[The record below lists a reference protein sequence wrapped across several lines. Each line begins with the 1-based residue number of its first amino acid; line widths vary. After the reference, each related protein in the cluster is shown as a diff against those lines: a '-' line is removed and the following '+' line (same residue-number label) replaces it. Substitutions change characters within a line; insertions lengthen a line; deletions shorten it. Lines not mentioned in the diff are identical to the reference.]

1 MWASLYISPEAQ
13 PRATRATKE
22 RTMDNRK
29 IKVVTRDFDEIE
41 VTENDIITF
50 PKGLFAFEEERK
62 FILLTPLGEGKS
74 PVWLQSTEN
83 PSLCFIMFS
92 PFEFCADYRVSVA
105 DQDVSY
111 LELSGEE
118 DTAFYVIAV
127 IPENSMDSTVNMKSP
142 VIINTAKRIGGQ
154 VIAAENYPIK
164 FPVFAKEGD
173 ASC

>member
-13 PRATRATKE
+13 PRATRVTE
-22 RTMDNRK
+22 ELIMDKDK

-50 PKGLFAFEEERK
+50 PRGLFAFEEERK

-92 PFEFCADYRVSVA
+92 PFEFWADYRR
-105 DQDVSY
+105 
-111 LELSGEE
+111 
-118 DTAFYVIAV
+118 T
-127 IPENSMDSTVNMKSP
+127 PPSM
-142 VIINTAKRIGGQ
+142 
-154 VIAAENYPIK
+154 
-164 FPVFAKEGD
+164 
-173 ASC
+173 